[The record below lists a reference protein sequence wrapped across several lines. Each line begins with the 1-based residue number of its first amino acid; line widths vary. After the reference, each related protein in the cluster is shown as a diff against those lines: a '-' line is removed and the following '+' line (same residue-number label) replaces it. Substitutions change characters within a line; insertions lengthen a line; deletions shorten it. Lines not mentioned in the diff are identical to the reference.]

1 MCNAAPVLIYP
12 VDEYPNGEAEAFCAA
27 ITNAGSGQAVS
38 VMMAA
43 HYTQNSEVDRFQEL
57 IPFDDWIY
65 NGTR

>member
-43 HYTQNSEVDRFQEL
+43 HYT
-57 IPFDDWIY
+57 
-65 NGTR
+65 

>member
-1 MCNAAPVLIYP
+1 MYYVGGTPEWEITRTTMCNAAPVLIYP

-43 HYTQNSEVDRFQEL
+43 HYT
-57 IPFDDWIY
+57 
-65 NGTR
+65 